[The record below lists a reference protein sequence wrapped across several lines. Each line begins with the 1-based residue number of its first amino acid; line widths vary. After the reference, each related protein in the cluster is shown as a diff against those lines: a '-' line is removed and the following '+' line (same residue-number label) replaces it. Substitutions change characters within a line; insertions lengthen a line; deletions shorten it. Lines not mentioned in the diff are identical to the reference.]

1 MALKVK
7 RTTTSTELK
16 DAPESVE
23 TVEQIEQGA
32 TQEVETR
39 AEVETI
45 DHDAQDANEEQA
57 EPAAAADPEPEA
69 KSEQADAQTDHAE
82 PSTGTAV
89 ATRTANQQVAVASP
103 APKGAGSNYF
113 AQMIKELEEAGQEG
127 LEMGFGVFPMV
138 SLDKGEFKV
147 GDEDIGRDDFEGVPL
162 FSKPK
167 FAYRT
172 TGVPE
177 KEVEAVYA
185 DSDKEHLDPNSITS
199 ARLLEWKEKWPD
211 SGWEV
216 KKYQDVYMYV
226 TNMPAQ
232 PELEGQI
239 VQLSVAPTSVKHY
252 TRACITA
259 KGKGREAH
267 ECVFRVSV
275 GEKVRGEFDY
285 YPWAF
290 KAIGSCQKFGI
301 EITFGKGVDEDF

>member
-1 MALKVK
+1 MALQVK
-7 RTTTSTELK
+7 RTTTTAELK
-16 DAPESVE
+16 DNPEQ
-23 TVEQIEQGA
+23 VEQ
-32 TQEVETR
+32 VD
-39 AEVETI
+39 AEVIAEV
-45 DHDAQDANEEQA
+45 DAQAAQTNPVEDQVEQVDQA
-57 EPAAAADPEPEA
+57 EPETSADPEPQAESKQANAQADEA
-69 KSEQADAQTDHAE
+69 K

-89 ATRTANQQVAVASP
+89 VTRSADTQVVVSSA
-103 APKGAGSNYF
+103 KGAGSNYF
-113 AQMIKELEEAGQEG
+113 QQMIKELEEAGQEG

-172 TGVPE
+172 TGVPD
-177 KEVEAVYA
+177 KDAEVVYA
-185 DSDKEHLDPNSITS
+185 DSDQEHHDTNSQVS

-211 SGWEV
+211 SGWDV
-216 KKYQDVYMYV
+216 RKYQDVYLYL
-226 TNMPAQ
+226 TNLPAK

-252 TRACITA
+252 TRACISA

-267 ECVFRVSV
+267 ECVFRISV

-285 YPWAF
+285 YPWEF

-301 EITFGKGVDEDF
+301 EVSFGQGIDEDF